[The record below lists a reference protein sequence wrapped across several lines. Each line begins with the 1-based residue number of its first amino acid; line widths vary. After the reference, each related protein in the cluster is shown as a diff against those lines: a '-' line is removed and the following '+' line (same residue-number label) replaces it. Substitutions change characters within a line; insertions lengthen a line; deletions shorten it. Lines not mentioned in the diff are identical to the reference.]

1 MAFAFVGAIA
11 TAIQYGVLLF
21 AVHVLHRDPVLGSSA
36 GFLISAVF
44 NYLLNYHFTFQS
56 ANSHSSAATRFAIIS
71 GGGFLLNGAIMFA
84 LVHSLHV
91 VYLVAQLIVIP
102 AVLTWNFLGSALW
115 TFAGSER
122 K

>member
-1 MAFAFVGAIA
+1 
-11 TAIQYGVLLF
+11 
-21 AVHVLHRDPVLGSSA
+21 
-36 GFLISAVF
+36 
-44 NYLLNYHFTFQS
+44 
-56 ANSHSSAATRFAIIS
+56 
-71 GGGFLLNGAIMFA
+71 MFA